1 MKALQNEDCRMKT
14 ASLGFALLLVALAA
28 VPAGALTASE
38 VARELS
44 CRCGCSMTVDGC
56 NHTNCPFAVPARRTI
71 EEKIAQGMGKE
82 AIIQSFVAQY
92 GEVVLAA
99 PTKTGFNLTAWVVPF
114 VMLLVGGGI
123 VRAVVKRWSRPGA
136 RPVPG
141 EQRAPSGEG
150 QDADY
155 RAKMEKEL
163 KELDR

>member
-1 MKALQNEDCRMKT
+1 MKSIPL
-14 ASLGFALLLVALAA
+14 LPLLLTLSVFS
-28 VPAGALTASE
+28 PAHALTVSE

-71 EEKIAQGMGKE
+71 DEKIAQGMGKE

-99 PTKTGFNLTAWVVPF
+99 PTKKGFNLTAWILPF
-114 VMLLVGGGI
+114 VVLLVGGGV
-123 VRAVVKRWSRPGA
+123 VRAVIKRWSRTKPQPAPAEGGKPASEPG
-136 RPVPG
+136 
-141 EQRAPSGEG
+141 
-150 QDADY
+150 DDDY

-163 KELDR
+163 KDLDG

>member
-1 MKALQNEDCRMKT
+1 MLVS
-14 ASLGFALLLVALAA
+14 ASSPTHA
-28 VPAGALTASE
+28 VTVSE

-71 EEKIAQGMGKE
+71 DEKIASGMGKE

-99 PTKTGFNLTAWVVPF
+99 PTKKGFNLTAWILPF
-114 VMLLVGGGI
+114 VAILAGAGI
-123 VRAVVKRWSRPGA
+123 VRAVIKRWA
-136 RPVPG
+136 RPEAQPAHEPASEAEDDV
-141 EQRAPSGEG
+141 E
-150 QDADY
+150 Y
-155 RAKMEKEL
+155 RARVEKEL